1 MTDITYLRQL
11 RQTISGEFYF
21 GAMCHETK
29 QRIAISPDA
38 KSGEAEIFSV
48 GRDDSILSSLSK
60 RAPV

>member
-1 MTDITYLRQL
+1 MTDITYVRQL
-11 RQTISGEFYF
+11 RRPISGEFYF

-38 KSGEAEIFSV
+38 NKEVEDILNNP
-48 GRDDSILSSLSK
+48 SITIRLSSLSK

>member
-29 QRIAISPDA
+29 QRIAICRMR
-38 KSGEAEIFSV
+38 V
-48 GRDDSILSSLSK
+48 GGSRHI
-60 RAPV
+60 